1 MTAIREVPLGSL
13 IGGGV
18 GTLAGQQPVPLLLV
32 RCAARLTAGAGLF
45 FDIEGSPI
53 TAVYV
58 LGLRSRLAAV
68 VAQQVVTQRVADI
81 HQADTRS
88 PLTIILAAGVT
99 WEMGPAATSLG
110 ASAISVVILAA
121 PLTPVLQGPIPRL
134 CCLSH
139 LIALENGRVLTLVS
153 HLRVT
158 RPSPLVLSV
167 GWLTRLVDGMLTSS
181 GAVLFWSSCKFH
193 LAVPVFDHPN
203 SQRQW
208 HGQGAVVGENRDAPL
223 SGCHHVGQD
232 LSTWSGR

>member
-13 IGGGV
+13 IGRGV

-32 RCAARLTAGAGLF
+32 RCAIGLTAGAGLF

-58 LGLRSRLAAV
+58 PEPRSRPAA
-68 VAQQVVTQRVADI
+68 VVTQRVADI
-81 HQADTRS
+81 HEADTRS

-99 WEMGPAATSLG
+99 WEMGPAATSHG
-110 ASAISVVILAA
+110 ASAISLVILSALLA
-121 PLTPVLQGPIPRL
+121 PVLQGPLLRL
-134 CCLSH
+134 CCPGY
-139 LIALENGRVLTLVS
+139 LIALENGRVLTLVM

-158 RPSPLVLSV
+158 PPPLLLLGV

-181 GAVLFWSSCKFH
+181 GAVLFWSSSKFH
-193 LAVPVFDHPN
+193 LAVPVLDHPN
-203 SQRQW
+203 SLRQR
-208 HGQGAVVGENRDAPL
+208 HDLGTVVGENRDAL
-223 SGCHHVGQD
+223 LVGCHHVGQD